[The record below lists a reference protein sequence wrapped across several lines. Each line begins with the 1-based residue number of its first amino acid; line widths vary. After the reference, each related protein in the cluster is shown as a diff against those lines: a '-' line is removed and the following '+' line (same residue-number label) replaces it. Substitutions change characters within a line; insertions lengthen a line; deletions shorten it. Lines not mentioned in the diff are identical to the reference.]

1 MNAPT
6 ITDTNKIW
14 SRVPDEGAARFLGLP
29 KASHSSSLSNDF
41 RLFTAATLALASPI
55 GQAIPVGSKP
65 PKGIRH
71 ESGSPPDTT
80 KGSRSRIK
88 PRLRHPYSLRPPV
101 QLADSRPSAHA
112 HRSFETTNMT
122 ASGVNFFSPG

>member
-71 ESGSPPDTT
+71 ESGSPPDTQ
-80 KGSRSRIK
+80 KVPGRGSNLGV
-88 PRLRHPYSLRPPV
+88 RLGPPV